1 MVTYNPFKKLSANK
15 RKVLGEVMSKS
26 DVLFEQAKENG
37 MTTLREAGIG
47 KVESGETTISEI
59 LRSTVQDN

>member
-1 MVTYNPFKKLSANK
+1 MEINSVVRNLIYKNADQD
-15 RKVLGEVMSKS
+15 E
-26 DVLFEQAKENG
+26 LFEQARENG

>member
-1 MVTYNPFKKLSANK
+1 MIYKNADQD
-15 RKVLGEVMSKS
+15 E
-26 DVLFEQAKENG
+26 LFEQAKKNG

-47 KVESGETTISEI
+47 KVMTGETTISEV

>member
-1 MVTYNPFKKLSANK
+1 MEINS
-15 RKVLGEVMSKS
+15 EVRNMIYKNA
-26 DVLFEQAKENG
+26 DQDELFQQAKKNG

-47 KVESGETTISEI
+47 KIASGETTISEI